1 MIQSWEN
8 RFLLKTSRVNCLKR
22 QYQTRSFQSHHSL
35 NSELLHGCTHK
46 FALIYRLFQ
55 SFTHAKL
62 QTSLLRA
69 PSGSQIYGRLE
80 GLCPSNSWDAPLL
93 LLTYGWINP
102 HVSIPLHLHQQEPI
116 LSSGY
121 ICHFENLQ
129 ITSVLLDE
137 ILKTPETPSKD
148 NLLGM
153 EIKVKQVHL
162 TTKTIG
168 ESKRSWPR
176 LVMFFQT
183 NKQMTLKSSVK
194 HSCNKHSNLLFRR
207 TKNERKLITPRR
219 SYVYFNKG
227 THFASCPVSTEY
239 LTSNVN
245 WLTLYKNLLGNEQQ
259 RTVYSIT
266 HC

>member
-1 MIQSWEN
+1 MKWAEDNTELFAMMEKTRMYIFRNLDPEVRLRGLKKMWYVVQLTPISGGMIQSWGN

-22 QYQTRSFQSHHSL
+22 RDQTSSFQSHHSL

-46 FALIYRLFQ
+46 FTLIYRLFQ

-137 ILKTPETPSKD
+137 ILKTPP
-148 NLLGM
+148 LLL
-153 EIKVKQVHL
+153 L
-162 TTKTIG
+162 TYGWINPHVSISLPAPT
-168 ESKRSWPR
+168 
-176 LVMFFQT
+176 
-183 NKQMTLKSSVK
+183 
-194 HSCNKHSNLLFRR
+194 
-207 TKNERKLITPRR
+207 
-219 SYVYFNKG
+219 G
-227 THFASCPVSTEY
+227 THPELRLHLSLWEPPDYIRSLGWNLEDTS
-239 LTSNVN
+239 LTFTNV
-245 WLTLYKNLLGNEQQ
+245 WLN
-259 RTVYSIT
+259 
-266 HC
+266 